1 MAAKLVLLRY
11 DANSLQERELA
22 GLDELQA
29 LLEEPQVLWLH
40 VQGQPDEALLGGLAK
55 VFHLHPLAMEDIV
68 SGPQRPKA
76 EEYEEQDFIVTH
88 VAELRPE
95 KRLLFHQFS
104 FFAGSNYVLS
114 FFDGE
119 ETLPEAVRTRIRAA
133 RGTIRQHGVD
143 HLLYALLDAIID
155 SYFPVLEDFGEY
167 LEYVQERALLRDDP
181 GTMREIQRSKHELLH
196 LRRVIWPVRDLLTI
210 LMRDDNS
217 SISMPV
223 RQYLRDCYDHII
235 ELMDMTEVYREM
247 AADLMDAYMSAISN
261 RMNSIMKVLT
271 IIATVFMPLTF
282 IVGLYG
288 MNFNT
293 RASSWNMP
301 ELNWK
306 YGYPVTWAVMVI
318 SVCLMLLWFRQRG
331 WIGRSDLPCVE
342 DLEEGEGPGV
352 SSPETCGRLR
362 RRLWSP
368 IRRRG
373 NDS

>member
-1 MAAKLVLLRY
+1 
-11 DANSLQERELA
+11 
-22 GLDELQA
+22 
-29 LLEEPQVLWLH
+29 
-40 VQGQPDEALLGGLAK
+40 
-55 VFHLHPLAMEDIV
+55 
-68 SGPQRPKA
+68 
-76 EEYEEQDFIVTH
+76 
-88 VAELRPE
+88 
-95 KRLLFHQFS
+95 
-104 FFAGSNYVLS
+104 
-114 FFDGE
+114 
-119 ETLPEAVRTRIRAA
+119 
-133 RGTIRQHGVD
+133 
-143 HLLYALLDAIID
+143 
-155 SYFPVLEDFGEY
+155 
-167 LEYVQERALLRDDP
+167 
-181 GTMREIQRSKHELLH
+181 
-196 LRRVIWPVRDLLTI
+196 
-210 LMRDDNS
+210 
-217 SISMPV
+217 
-223 RQYLRDCYDHII
+223 
-235 ELMDMTEVYREM
+235 MTEVYREM

-342 DLEEGEGPGV
+342 DLEEVEGPGV